1 MKKVQGKKKR
11 DAETADAARRA
22 LEAEG
27 HKDVQPTLASGGG
40 GGDILGGHDEDV
52 IAKFK
57 KFRGRPYKKA
67 TLFRK
72 SRAKHVLKS
81 VKDLT
86 DV

>member
-27 HKDVQPTLASGGG
+27 HKNVQPTLASGGG

-52 IAKFK
+52 IF
-57 KFRGRPYKKA
+57 
-67 TLFRK
+67 
-72 SRAKHVLKS
+72 
-81 VKDLT
+81 
-86 DV
+86 